1 MEESLDEEQEN
12 LNSTLEKLSQAEKDA
27 DEARRSKKVV
37 EARASKDEGRLKE
50 MEEQLQ
56 EAKGKT

>member
-37 EARASKDEGRLKE
+37 EARAAKDEGRLQE
-50 MEEQLQ
+50 MEDQLQ
-56 EAKGKT
+56 DAKG